1 VNIALDSKGGR
12 QHRGGHGAPAIR
24 RTRWSG
30 SCGLTH
36 QSSPSMLIGRW
47 PLGDRR
53 WPVEELMQM
62 ARRWTLGEAL
72 DDPIIQA
79 RLRDAEK
86 RGDFSLFFHL

>member
-1 VNIALDSKGGR
+1 
-12 QHRGGHGAPAIR
+12 
-24 RTRWSG
+24 
-30 SCGLTH
+30 
-36 QSSPSMLIGRW
+36 MLIGRW